1 MTSDNPIVLEVLK
14 FEKFL
19 AESRS
24 RRTEAQLRAEIS
36 RLKSAGME
44 SAELRSLKRLF
55 EKGKLVSHDDYSR
68 LKSESAELR
77 SLKRLFEKGKL
88 VSHDDYARL
97 KSESAELRSLKRLFE
112 KGKLVSHDD
121 YQLFLDLK
129 RRNRSLL
136 RRAGSKIS
144 RALRGT

>member
-36 RLKSAGME
+36 RLKSAGM
-44 SAELRSLKRLF
+44 
-55 EKGKLVSHDDYSR
+55 
-68 LKSESAELR
+68 ESAELR

>member
-55 EKGKLVSHDDYSR
+55 EKGKLVSHDDY
-68 LKSESAELR
+68 
-77 SLKRLFEKGKL
+77 
-88 VSHDDYARL
+88 
-97 KSESAELRSLKRLFE
+97 
-112 KGKLVSHDD
+112 
-121 YQLFLDLK
+121 QLFLDLK